1 MRQMIRGWGLVL
13 AIALA
18 GCAAPPAPSPGRL
31 PADAVFANSGQQ
43 GNRAITVNLLT
54 PQEGSFKA
62 QAKVH
67 RWVDADIFQYEVT
80 LKIKSGETFA
90 DLPSPLTVVVPRKG
104 TPKSKAVFTNLR
116 QGRIYQVSVI
126 AKGNVG
132 GTAPE
137 APLNANPATA
147 LFDFSATQDVEDQQ
161 SADLRVVFDAVEFN
175 GGGTTIL
182 LPPEDG
188 TYRNPSEPETGS
200 AQ

>member
-13 AIALA
+13 ALCLA
-18 GCAAPPAPSPGRL
+18 GCAAPPAPSLGGV
-31 PADAVFANSGQQ
+31 PADAVFADSGQQ
-43 GNRAITVNLLT
+43 GKRAITVTLLT
-54 PQEGSFKA
+54 PQEGAFKT

-80 LKIKSGETFA
+80 LKIKSGETFS

-104 TPKSKAVFTNLR
+104 TPKTKAVFTNLR
-116 QGRIYQVSVI
+116 QGSIYQVSVT

-132 GTAPE
+132 GKAPE
-137 APLNANPATA
+137 IPLNAIPATA
-147 LFDFSATQDVEDQQ
+147 LFDFSATQDVEDQP
-161 SADLRVVFDAVEFN
+161 SADLRIVFDAVEFN

-188 TYRNPSEPETGS
+188 SYRNPSAPETGS